1 MGAMRTL
8 ILSDIH
14 ANLVAFEATLR
25 HASQRRWDEV
35 VFLGDVVGYYT
46 EPERCVALLRDLS
59 PKVNIL
65 GNHDAM
71 LLSELGERSG
81 SGFRSRNVVA
91 EVVSRHAQVLSE
103 ESAAY
108 ISSFQNHA
116 LTDTWEATH
125 GSLTERWAYLSG
137 LPQAQKNQPKMQR
150 ELLLFGHT
158 HVPVAYVRVAMN
170 SREMWRT
177 VPFRGERSVYRVP
190 PNAQVLFNPGSVGQ
204 PRDGVPK
211 ASYAI
216 LDDEARAFELF
227 RVDFDIHK
235 VQRQLRQADYDAAL
249 GTRLEQG
256 H

>member
-1 MGAMRTL
+1 MRTL

-25 HASQRRWDEV
+25 HASARRWDEV
-35 VFLGDVVGYYT
+35 IFLGDIVGYYA
-46 EPERCVALLRDLS
+46 EPEESVALLRDLN

-71 LLSELGERSG
+71 LLSEVGERGG
-81 SGFRSRNVVA
+81 SGFRSRSIVA
-91 EVVSRHAQVLSE
+91 EVVNKHAQVLSK
-103 ESAAY
+103 ESVAY
-108 ISSFQNHA
+108 INSFQAHA
-116 LTDTWEATH
+116 LTETWEATH
-125 GSLTERWAYLSG
+125 GSLNERWAYLSG

-150 ELLLFGHT
+150 DLLLFGHT
-158 HVPVAYVRVAMN
+158 HVPVAYVSVTMGGKA
-170 SREMWRT
+170 MWRT
-177 VPFRGERSVYRVP
+177 VSFRGERSVYRIP

-204 PRDGVPK
+204 PRDGVPR

-216 LDDEARAFELF
+216 LDEEARVFEHF

-235 VQRQLRQADYDAAL
+235 VQRQLRQANYDAGL